1 MVFFQVA
8 RWAAVAA
15 TIKAAAAAGPPP
27 TDQKLPSEYLNRD
40 ISSWFVYAWVGIA
53 ASFIIYQ
60 VAIHTNRY
68 VRTIAC
74 LNNDTQRYFT
84 ETSFV
89 FGNLK
94 RHLVDAP
101 LFRLRHHREFKLSSA
116 IN

>member
-15 TIKAAAAAGPPP
+15 TIKTAAAASPPP

-60 VAIHTNRY
+60 VAIHMNRY

-89 FGNLK
+89 F
-94 RHLVDAP
+94 
-101 LFRLRHHREFKLSSA
+101 
-116 IN
+116 